1 MAYTLDVT
9 NADCYEG
16 TTALINKLGI
26 KDETELN
33 SCEALI
39 TAYKAASLINEP
51 LAHNFGFEDYKRLHR
66 VLFEEL
72 YNWAGQPR
80 TIALSKT
87 ATVFIA
93 PEKIEELGTLIF
105 ARLKKMDYFTKLPQ
119 GKFIAEA
126 TDLYHSLNML
136 HPFREGNTRTTITFC
151 CQYADEIGLN
161 MNREIFEKNS
171 RYVRTALV
179 AYNAYFADGSNFS
192 KKEYLERIVYDA
204 ISG

>member
-16 TTALINKLGI
+16 TTTLINKLGI

-51 LAHNFGFEDYKRLHR
+51 LAHNFGFEDCKRLHR

-136 HPFREGNTRTTITFC
+136 HPFREGNGRTERVFFMQLIRNAGYDIDYSTLNS
-151 CQYADEIGLN
+151 DLLMIGSIQAAGGVMDTLA
-161 MNREIFEKNS
+161 RFFEENIIS
-171 RYVRTALV
+171 R
-179 AYNAYFADGSNFS
+179 
-192 KKEYLERIVYDA
+192 
-204 ISG
+204 